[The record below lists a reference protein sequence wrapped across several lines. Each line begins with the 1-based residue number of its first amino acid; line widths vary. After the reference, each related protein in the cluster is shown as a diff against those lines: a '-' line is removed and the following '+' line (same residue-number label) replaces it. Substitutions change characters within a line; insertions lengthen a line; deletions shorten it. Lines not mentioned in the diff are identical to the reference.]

1 MKHPLA
7 ANSPLAADR
16 PLAAKS
22 PLATDRPLAADQP
35 LAAKSPLAAV
45 GPSLLLL
52 LTALIWGSAFVAQRL
67 GMEHVGPFA
76 FLSSR
81 NLLGFLA
88 LLPVIAWRRRH
99 LGADPLAGGVRALAV
114 GSAACGAALFAASA
128 CQQVGL
134 LWTTAGLSGFL
145 TANYVLLVP
154 VLGCF
159 VGRPPLRT
167 TWIGVALALA
177 GLYLISVGPDAK
189 LSAGPGEALTLL
201 CALLFAVQILCVDRF
216 APRVDPVALAAGE
229 FLFGFLAGLPFL
241 ALPSEAP
248 RLSLAAFRA
257 ALPAIAF
264 AGFLSSG
271 VAYTLQI
278 VAQKRT
284 RPAIASLL
292 MSLEAVFAALC
303 GRIFLREALSPRQI
317 VGCALVFVAVALVQL
332 LAARAPSSRP

>member
-1 MKHPLA
+1 M
-7 ANSPLAADR
+7 R
-16 PLAAKS
+16 
-22 PLATDRPLAADQP
+22 R
-35 LAAKSPLAAV
+35 
-45 GPSLLLL
+45 G
-52 LTALIWGSAFVAQRL
+52 AL
-67 GMEHVGPFA
+67 
-76 FLSSR
+76 
-81 NLLGFLA
+81 
-88 LLPVIAWRRRH
+88 RRRH
-99 LGADPLAGGVRALAV
+99 RQQPPRVERRRAGLRFRREAAADAEEVALRVGPRGGVER
-114 GSAACGAALFAASA
+114 
-128 CQQVGL
+128 
-134 LWTTAGLSGFL
+134 
-145 TANYVLLVP
+145 
-154 VLGCF
+154 
-159 VGRPPLRT
+159 
-167 TWIGVALALA
+167 
-177 GLYLISVGPDAK
+177 PDAK
-189 LSAGPGEALTLL
+189 LSAGPSEALTLL

>member
-1 MKHPLA
+1 M
-7 ANSPLAADR
+7 
-16 PLAAKS
+16 
-22 PLATDRPLAADQP
+22 
-35 LAAKSPLAAV
+35 
-45 GPSLLLL
+45 
-52 LTALIWGSAFVAQRL
+52 
-67 GMEHVGPFA
+67 
-76 FLSSR
+76 
-81 NLLGFLA
+81 
-88 LLPVIAWRRRH
+88 
-99 LGADPLAGGVRALAV
+99 
-114 GSAACGAALFAASA
+114 
-128 CQQVGL
+128 
-134 LWTTAGLSGFL
+134 
-145 TANYVLLVP
+145 
-154 VLGCF
+154 LGCF